1 MAPPLLTLQN
11 IHLTFGGTPL
21 LTGAEFSV
29 QPFDRLCLVG
39 RNGSGKSTLLKI
51 AAGLIKADDG
61 KRFFQPGTTVRYMA
75 QEPDFSAFDTTLDCV
90 MANTD
95 PEAGDHRALRLLEQF
110 ALTGKENPTSL
121 SGGELRRVALAS
133 VLAPEPDILLL
144 DEPTNHL
151 DLPAIEWLEQAIK
164 GLRSAIVLIS
174 HDRRFLENLSRRT
187 VWIDRGKTRQL
198 DKSFAH
204 FEQWRDELL
213 EREELEAH
221 KLDRKIVREEH
232 WLRYG
237 VTARRKRNVKR
248 LGDLHKLRSK
258 KIEVGASQA
267 RAKATVQMTGNE
279 AASSGKLVVE
289 ATAINKAF
297 GDIIIA
303 RDFSTKILRGDRVGI
318 IGANGAGKTTLLN
331 MLMGTITPDS
341 GDIRLGTNLE
351 IVTLDQR
358 RESLDPDISLR
369 ECLTGGGRDM
379 IPTAA
384 GKKHVV
390 GYMKDFLFAPEQ
402 AGTPIR
408 ELSGGE
414 RGRVMLARALSKP
427 SNPLVLDEPTND
439 LDLETL
445 DLLQELLASYSGTII
460 LISHDRDFLDRTVSS
475 VIHAE
480 GNGEW
485 IEYAGG
491 FSDMANQ
498 QQEKTDEPVRSKKS
512 KSIPSASHA
521 NAGHTSANNSGPASR
536 TATKMSFKDKHA
548 LETLPEKMS
557 KLEAAI
563 KTFKQALADPD
574 LFARNPD
581 RYNRTAANLAKAESE
596 FAASEERWLELELIR
611 EEMESNGG

>member
-1 MAPPLLTLQN
+1 MAPPLLTLQD

-51 AAGLIKADDG
+51 AAGLVEPDDG

-75 QEPDFSAFDTTLDCV
+75 QEPDFSAFETTLECV
-90 MANTD
+90 MAQMD
-95 PEAGDHRALRLLEQF
+95 PDSGDHRPLRLLEQF
-110 ALTGKENPTSL
+110 ALTGTENPAKL

-151 DLPAIEWLEQAIK
+151 DLPAIQWLEKAIK
-164 GLRSAIVLIS
+164 GLRSAVVLIS
-174 HDRRFLENLSRRT
+174 HDRRFLENLTKRT
-187 VWIDRGKTRQL
+187 IWIDRGKTRQM
-198 DKSFAH
+198 DKGFAH
-204 FEQWRDELL
+204 FESWRDELL
-213 EREELEAH
+213 EQEELEAH

-258 KIEVGASQA
+258 KIEVGASQN
-267 RAKATVQMTGNE
+267 KVKSTVQMTSNE
-279 AASSGKLVVE
+279 AGASGKLVAE
-289 ATAINKAF
+289 AKHVNKAF

-303 RDFSTKILRGDRVGI
+303 RDFSTKILRGDRLGI

-331 MLMGTITPDS
+331 MLMGSEKPDS
-341 GDIRLGTNLE
+341 GELRTGTNLE

-358 RESLDPDISLR
+358 RESLDPDVSLR
-369 ECLTGGGRDM
+369 ECLTGGGSDM
-379 IPTAA
+379 IPTAN

-414 RGRVMLARALSKP
+414 RGRLMLARALSQP
-427 SNPLVLDEPTND
+427 SNLLVLDEPTND

-445 DLLQELLASYSGTII
+445 DLLQELLAGYSGTIL
-460 LISHDRDFLDRTVSS
+460 LISHDRDFLDRSVTS

-480 GNGEW
+480 GDGLW

-491 FSDMANQ
+491 FSDMASQ
-498 QQEKTDEPVRSKKS
+498 QQEKSDNPVKTKKS
-512 KSIPSASHA
+512 KSIPAANHA
-521 NAGHTSANNSGPASR
+521 QKEKPS
-536 TATKMSFKDKHA
+536 KMSFKETHA
-548 LETLPEKMS
+548 LKTLPEKMTR
-557 KLEAAI
+557 LEAAI
-563 KTFKQALADPD
+563 VTFKKALSDPA
-574 LFARNPD
+574 LFNSDAD
-581 RYNRTAANLAKAESE
+581 RYNKTAANLAKAERD
-596 FAASEERWLELELIR
+596 FAKSEERWLELEMIR
-611 EEMESNGG
+611 EEIEANGH

>member
-1 MAPPLLTLQN
+1 MAPPLLTLQD

-51 AAGLIKADDG
+51 AAGLIEADDG

-75 QEPDFSAFDTTLDCV
+75 QEPDFSEFETTLDCV
-90 MANTD
+90 MANMN
-95 PEAGDHRALRLLEQF
+95 PEADEYRPLRLLEQF
-110 ALTGKENPTSL
+110 ALTGQENPSTL

-151 DLPAIEWLEQAIK
+151 DLPAIEWLEDAIK
-164 GLRSAIVLIS
+164 SLRSAIVLIS

-198 DKSFAH
+198 DKGFGH

-258 KIEVGASQA
+258 KIEVGASQT

-279 AASSGKLVVE
+279 AGSSGKLVVE
-289 ATAINKAF
+289 ANNVNKAF

-331 MLMGTITPDS
+331 MLMGTIEPDS

-358 RESLDPDISLR
+358 RESLDPDVSLR
-369 ECLTGGGRDM
+369 DCLTGGGSDM
-379 IPTAA
+379 IPVAG
-384 GKKHVV
+384 GKKHVI

-427 SNPLVLDEPTND
+427 SNLLILDEPTND

-445 DLLQELLASYSGTII
+445 DLLQELLAAYSGTII
-460 LISHDRDFLDRTVSS
+460 LISHDRDFLDRSVTS

-480 GNGEW
+480 GDGLW

-498 QQEKTDEPVRSKKS
+498 QQETTAVPARIKKS
-512 KSIPSASHA
+512 KSIPSASRA
-521 NAGHTSANNSGPASR
+521 ATDKSA
-536 TATKMSFKDKHA
+536 KMSFKDKHA
-548 LETLPEKMS
+548 LETLPEKMV
-557 KLEAAI
+557 KLETAI
-563 KTFKQALADPD
+563 KTFKQALADPN
-574 LFARNPD
+574 LFNSNPD
-581 RYNRTAANLAKAESE
+581 RYNQTAANLAKAEAE
-596 FAASEERWLELELIR
+596 FATSEEHWLELEMMR
-611 EEMESNGG
+611 EELEANGR